1 MALCSGCAAAGD
13 GPLNVWACVFESGDC
28 PMNTPC
34 AETTLCCIIPRYV
47 NEKQSPRSKNC
58 IWLHQISSK
67 GSHCGYS
74 TFYRILKKNPKKTP
88 KNWSSKETFLTDL
101 SFSSP
106 LSSARPVLLIG
117 GRFDWCCRHTSCRV
131 VVISMH
137 DCIWIWS
144 EKAITAQFHT
154 QRDIWHVSPSVEISL
169 SKVLFP
175 LSVSLRPF
183 TFSLKLHPLI
193 QLSNICLVSLTFV
206 CPLHPTCS
214 LCKRV
219 FDAVVS
225 TINSIDQSHLKRL
238 WWYRGKRRCGAQQW
252 GRMPWT
258 AIKV

>member
-74 TFYRILKKNPKKTP
+74 TFYRILKKTP

-117 GRFDWCCRHTSCRV
+117 GRFDWYCRHTSCRV

-214 LCKRV
+214 LCERV

>member
-74 TFYRILKKNPKKTP
+74 TFYRILKKNQKTP

-106 LSSARPVLLIG
+106 LSSPRPVLLIW

-183 TFSLKLHPLI
+183 TFSLKPHPLI

-206 CPLHPTCS
+206 CPLHPSCS
-214 LCKRV
+214 LCERV

>member
-74 TFYRILKKNPKKTP
+74 TFYRILKKTKKTP

-106 LSSARPVLLIG
+106 LSSPRPVLLIG
-117 GRFDWCCRHTSCRV
+117 GRFDWCCRHISCRV

-154 QRDIWHVSPSVEISL
+154 QWDIWHVSPSVEISL

-175 LSVSLRPF
+175 LSVPSHFPLNLTPSSNSRIFGLCLSL
-183 TFSLKLHPLI
+183 LHALSVQPVASVKGFLM
-193 QLSNICLVSLTFV
+193 QLFL
-206 CPLHPTCS
+206 P
-214 LCKRV
+214 
-219 FDAVVS
+219 
-225 TINSIDQSHLKRL
+225 
-238 WWYRGKRRCGAQQW
+238 
-252 GRMPWT
+252 
-258 AIKV
+258 